1 MTPVV
6 LNLVFGGMESLSP
19 EDIEWLLGRV
29 GDRMDVV
36 EAIRAT
42 VWGLRESREPS
53 VSSDSVSTG
62 LLGNAGATSSGVSG
76 TEDGASPG
84 AGGSVG
90 RNSVS
95 APLRRSAR
103 MRASATSGAETRASG
118 SADNLTN
125 GDSRSGERG
134 VEARK
139 KRQGEF
145 LCDEVGSFY
154 QRRVAKM
161 T

>member
-1 MTPVV
+1 
-6 LNLVFGGMESLSP
+6 
-19 EDIEWLLGRV
+19 
-29 GDRMDVV
+29 
-36 EAIRAT
+36 
-42 VWGLRESREPS
+42 
-53 VSSDSVSTG
+53 
-62 LLGNAGATSSGVSG
+62 
-76 TEDGASPG
+76 
-84 AGGSVG
+84 
-90 RNSVS
+90 
-95 APLRRSAR
+95 

-145 LCDEVGSFY
+145 LRDEVGSFY